1 MPEDNEFTIRDMVN
15 TVVDGSPTKFADVF
29 SGVMVDRV
37 NDRVDQIRQAV
48 AAKINGD
55 DTSTDPAM
63 EPGPE
68 EVDDYEEQEV
78 EASFEE
84 DEVETEEPE
93 EIESDGEEIEGTD
106 GTDED

>member
-1 MPEDNEFTIRDMVN
+1 MPEDNEFTISDMVN

-63 EPGPE
+63 EPGVAMVYTRPGFCISITTGSGSQALRFTR
-68 EVDDYEEQEV
+68 V
-78 EASFEE
+78 
-84 DEVETEEPE
+84 
-93 EIESDGEEIEGTD
+93 
-106 GTDED
+106 